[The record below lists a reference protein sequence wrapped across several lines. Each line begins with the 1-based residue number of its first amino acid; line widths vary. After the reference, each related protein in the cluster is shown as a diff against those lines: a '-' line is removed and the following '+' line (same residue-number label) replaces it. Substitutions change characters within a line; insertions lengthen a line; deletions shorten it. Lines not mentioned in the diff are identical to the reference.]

1 MLEGSQYFYLVLQH
15 AHTRLVVVFCV
26 YYLYCAFEF
35 GLHIDA
41 LEDDAAEPPAHF
53 FADIVD
59 IGSHFFFS
67 RKSVADGQFGGR
79 SGSPERV
86 VHLVNALF
94 LLPLLGFKGTTVVR
108 RIVSIS
114 HSIINYDQ

>member
-15 AHTRLVVVFCV
+15 AHTRLVVVFGV
-26 YYLYCAFEF
+26 HYFYCAFQLC
-35 GLHIDA
+35 LHVHA
-41 LEDDAAEPPAHF
+41 LEDDAAESSAHL

-67 RKSVADGQFGGR
+67 RESVADGQFGGR
-79 SGSPERV
+79 SGSSERV

-94 LLPLLGFKGTTVVR
+94 VLPLFWFEGTTVVR
-108 RIVSIS
+108 
-114 HSIINYDQ
+114 